1 MMPLTLA
8 VLQNQGYLTLCLSHP
23 TGCLR
28 KSYLV
33 PSRCPG
39 VVGTKVPC
47 YVRLRGLAVR
57 GKQSQALCPVGPPG
71 LGRQA
76 GGHLGWLWIPSLWA
90 QGSCAGPGQAG
101 SSTSP
106 TRTVLRS
113 GGPAETAAHLVVTSG
128 GQTSDGAVRTLCVH
142 GEGWQLHWPHIRGM
156 EGGRTGLGKAGVTG
170 FFPGSVPEGCRAL
183 WTFSISEPS
192 DILST
197 YRI

>member
-1 MMPLTLA
+1 M
-8 VLQNQGYLTLCLSHP
+8 CLSHP

-28 KSYLV
+28 TSYLV

-39 VVGTKVPC
+39 AVGTKVPC

-71 LGRQA
+71 RGRQA

-128 GQTSDGAVRTLCVH
+128 GQTSDSAVRTLCVH
-142 GEGWQLHWPHIRGM
+142 GGSLVAALAPYERD
-156 EGGRTGLGKAGVTG
+156 GGRTDWPRQSGGDRVLSRLG
-170 FFPGSVPEGCRAL
+170 P
-183 WTFSISEPS
+183 
-192 DILST
+192 
-197 YRI
+197 